1 MGVSLTVV
9 SIVVIYLGIMVLI
22 GFAASRKIEN
32 NEDFLVAGRKMG
44 PWLLAG
50 SLAATEVGG
59 GSSLGVVE
67 MAYGDWGFS
76 AFWYVTAMAI
86 AFIVLAFIAPH
97 LRRALVKTVPEYFAK
112 RYGKK
117 NGFVTAIIMLLPM
130 VGLTAVQ
137 LIASAT
143 ILSVMTGWSY
153 ALSVAVVTVVVAA
166 YSVMGGMF
174 SVVYTDV
181 VQWFFILIGMALIIP
196 FALDYGGGFTEL
208 TANIPDEKWSMVDG
222 AGFGTILALVVMYIA
237 SFTVGQEAVQR
248 YYSAKDEKA
257 AKNASYITSAVYV
270 IFAFIPAFIGILMY
284 GMVQNGLIDG
294 SIIAE
299 QGARY
304 ALPVM
309 AMEVLPPVVVGILF
323 AALISATMSS
333 ASSNLLAAG
342 SIFTNDIYHPYIKKS
357 ATDKELLKMIRWTMI
372 LVSGLSYAIAV
383 FDFANLITL
392 LMFSFTLRAGGAFLP
407 YLIGHFWERATAAG
421 SMASL
426 FLGSITVVL
435 AERGVIS
442 FFNLD
447 PIYPALI
454 VSAIA
459 FYSVSLF
466 TSRKNMNK
474 VEDLEEF
481 EVEAK

>member
-1 MGVSLTVV
+1 MTVIG
-9 SIVVIYLGIMVLI
+9 IVVVYLAIMVYI
-22 GFAASRKIEN
+22 GYASSKKIQS

-67 MAYGDWGFS
+67 MAYGEWGFS
-76 AFWYVTAMAI
+76 AFWYVAAMAV
-86 AFIVLAFIAPH
+86 AFIILAFIAPV
-97 LRRALVKTVPEYFAK
+97 LRRALVKTVPEYFTK
-112 RYGKK
+112 RYGRK
-117 NGFVTAIIMLLPM
+117 NGFITAIIMLLPM

-143 ILSVMTGWSY
+143 ILSVMTGWNY
-153 ALSVAVVTVVVAA
+153 TLSVIVVTVVVAA
-166 YSVMGGMF
+166 YSAMGGMF

-181 VQWFFILIGMALIIP
+181 VQWIFILVGMALIIP
-196 FALDYGGGFTEL
+196 FTLDAGGGFAEL
-208 TANIPDEKWSMVDG
+208 TANVPAEKWSVVDG
-222 AGFGTILALVVMYIA
+222 AGFGTILALIVMYVA

-257 AKNASYITSAVYV
+257 ARNASYITSVVYAL
-270 IFAFIPAFIGILMY
+270 FAFIPAVIGILMY
-284 GMVQNGLIDG
+284 GMVQNDIIDG
-294 SIIAE
+294 SIITE

-309 AMEVLPPVVVGILF
+309 AVEVLPSFAVGILF

-342 SIFTNDIYHPYIKKS
+342 SIFTNDIYHPYIKKN
-357 ATDKELLKMIRWTMI
+357 ATDAELLKMIRWTMY
-372 LVSGLSYAIAV
+372 LVSVLSLAIAL

-392 LMFSFTLRAGGAFLP
+392 LMFSFTLRAGGAFIP
-407 YLIGHFWERATAAG
+407 YLIGHIWGRATASG
-421 SMASL
+421 SVASL
-426 FLGSITVVL
+426 VLGSLTVIL
-435 AERGVIS
+435 AEREVIN
-442 FFNLD
+442 FFALD

-454 VSAIA
+454 VSGIS
-459 FYSVSLF
+459 FFVVSLL
-466 TSRKNMNK
+466 TKPPIQTTVSYVSN
-474 VEDLEEF
+474 DEEQQI
-481 EVEAK
+481 EMK